1 MDAPGSLSYCDFVNH
16 CYIDY
21 IYFII
26 NFMYVLEAVGLAFI
40 SLTLQIVSITGV
52 VATVW
57 DCNLYQPINTAR
69 SKADRVEDLRI
80 SPDRGDPKGFLQTE
94 ETLVKIGLDRSP
106 LPQLASDR
114 DVIES
119 SCDPKP

>member
-1 MDAPGSLSYCDFVNH
+1 
-16 CYIDY
+16 
-21 IYFII
+21 
-26 NFMYVLEAVGLAFI
+26 MYVLEAVGLAFI

-80 SPDRGDPKGFLQTE
+80 SPDRGDPSE
-94 ETLVKIGLDRSP
+94 DRTRPRST
-106 LPQLASDR
+106 
-114 DVIES
+114 S
-119 SCDPKP
+119 STGIRPRCH

>member
-1 MDAPGSLSYCDFVNH
+1 
-16 CYIDY
+16 
-21 IYFII
+21 
-26 NFMYVLEAVGLAFI
+26 MYVLEAVGLAFI

-80 SPDRGDPKGFLQTE
+80 SPDRGDPIGFLQTE

-114 DVIES
+114 GVIES